1 VLERLNSKL
10 HNVIGPSMRN
20 AVPSIQIYSDIWKS
34 LFVRGLLY
42 DVYLTVLGC
51 DVLFDTNKRE

>member
-10 HNVIGPSMRN
+10 HNVIGPNMRN
-20 AVPSIQIYSDIWKS
+20 AVASIQIYNDIWKS

-42 DVYLTVLGC
+42 DVQLTILGYG
-51 DVLFDTNKRE
+51 VLFETNKRE